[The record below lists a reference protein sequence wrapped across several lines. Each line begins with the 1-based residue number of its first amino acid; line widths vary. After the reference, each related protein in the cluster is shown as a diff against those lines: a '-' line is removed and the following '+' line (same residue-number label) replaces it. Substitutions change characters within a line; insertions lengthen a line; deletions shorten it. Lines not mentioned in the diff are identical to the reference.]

1 MFRSCVFWNYHS
13 YFDKNI
19 NSFPGYIVSVCSS
32 KKIRWMTGFAF
43 LVGLAGSTITVLCS
57 GGKSRTDKIKIEVY
71 GYRKTGNSIKISFN
85 FNHLILYRI
94 SVWLVSL
101 VFFFLKKN
109 QFLEDM
115 TSLSLSLQQSTIEIM
130 AECPIKN
137 SRLSKFW
144 ELPVSSHLKID
155 TNIFLKDKEST
166 DVMSLLLFKSWKSL
180 KIAIGNQ

>member
-1 MFRSCVFWNYHS
+1 MVS
-13 YFDKNI
+13 K
-19 NSFPGYIVSVCSS
+19 FP
-32 KKIRWMTGFAF
+32 
-43 LVGLAGSTITVLCS
+43 L
-57 GGKSRTDKIKIEVY
+57 
-71 GYRKTGNSIKISFN
+71 
-85 FNHLILYRI
+85 
-94 SVWLVSL
+94 
-101 VFFFLKKN
+101 FFKKKN

-137 SRLSKFW
+137 SRQSKSS

>member
-1 MFRSCVFWNYHS
+1 
-13 YFDKNI
+13 
-19 NSFPGYIVSVCSS
+19 
-32 KKIRWMTGFAF
+32 MTGFAF

-101 VFFFLKKN
+101 FVFFFKN

-137 SRLSKFW
+137 SRQSKSS

>member
-1 MFRSCVFWNYHS
+1 
-13 YFDKNI
+13 
-19 NSFPGYIVSVCSS
+19 
-32 KKIRWMTGFAF
+32 MTGFAF

-94 SVWLVSL
+94 SVWLVSFL
-101 VFFFLKKN
+101 FFLKKN
-109 QFLEDM
+109 KFLEDM

-137 SRLSKFW
+137 SRQSKSS

-155 TNIFLKDKEST
+155 TNVFLRDKEST
-166 DVMSLLLFKSWKSL
+166 DLYF
-180 KIAIGNQ
+180 

>member
-1 MFRSCVFWNYHS
+1 MFVKENTLNDRFCFFGWSCRIHY
-13 YFDKNI
+13 
-19 NSFPGYIVSVCSS
+19 
-32 KKIRWMTGFAF
+32 
-43 LVGLAGSTITVLCS
+43 TVLCS

-137 SRLSKFW
+137 SRQSKSS

-166 DVMSLLLFKSWKSL
+166 DVMSLLLFKGWKSL

>member
-1 MFRSCVFWNYHS
+1 MAS
-13 YFDKNI
+13 
-19 NSFPGYIVSVCSS
+19 
-32 KKIRWMTGFAF
+32 FAF

-71 GYRKTGNSIKISFN
+71 GHRKTGNSIKIRFN

-94 SVWLVSL
+94 SVWLVSFL
-101 VFFFLKKN
+101 FFKKKN

-137 SRLSKFW
+137 SRQSKSS

-155 TNIFLKDKEST
+155 TNVFLRDKE
-166 DVMSLLLFKSWKSL
+166 
-180 KIAIGNQ
+180 

>member
-13 YFDKNI
+13 NFDKNI
-19 NSFPGYIVSVCSS
+19 NSSPGYIISVCSS

-101 VFFFLKKN
+101 VFFFFLKKSISRRHDVSFTFIATIDHRNNGGMSN
-109 QFLEDM
+109 QKF
-115 TSLSLSLQQSTIEIM
+115 T
-130 AECPIKN
+130 AIKII
-137 SRLSKFW
+137 RITCKFAPKNW
-144 ELPVSSHLKID
+144 HKC
-155 TNIFLKDKEST
+155 IFK
-166 DVMSLLLFKSWKSL
+166 
-180 KIAIGNQ
+180 G

>member
-1 MFRSCVFWNYHS
+1 
-13 YFDKNI
+13 
-19 NSFPGYIVSVCSS
+19 
-32 KKIRWMTGFAF
+32 MTGFAF

-57 GGKSRTDKIKIEVY
+57 GRKSRTDKIKIEVY

-94 SVWLVSL
+94 SVWLVS
-101 VFFFLKKN
+101 FL
-109 QFLEDM
+109 FLNDM

-137 SRLSKFW
+137 SRQSKSS

-166 DVMSLLLFKSWKSL
+166 DVMSLLLFKGWKSL

>member
-19 NSFPGYIVSVCSS
+19 NSSPGYIISVCSS

-101 VFFFLKKN
+101 VFFFFKKN

-115 TSLSLSLQQSTIEIM
+115 TSLSLSLQQSTFEIM

-137 SRLSKFW
+137 S
-144 ELPVSSHLKID
+144 H
-155 TNIFLKDKEST
+155 
-166 DVMSLLLFKSWKSL
+166 
-180 KIAIGNQ
+180 GNQNHQNYL